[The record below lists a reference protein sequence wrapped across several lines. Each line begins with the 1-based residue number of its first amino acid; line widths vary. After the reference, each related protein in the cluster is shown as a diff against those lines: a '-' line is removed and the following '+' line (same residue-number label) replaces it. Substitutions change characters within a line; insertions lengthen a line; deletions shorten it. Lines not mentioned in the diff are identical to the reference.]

1 MPISLEDKKTRL
13 ISALKSLEHLAVA
26 LSGGVDSGLLLAEA
40 HTVLGDR
47 LIAITARSPIHAE
60 QEVDDAAALAA
71 SLGVSHIIVDS
82 GEIHLAD
89 FLANTPER
97 CYICKKN
104 VFGQLLEVI
113 GDKGFKLLA
122 HGANADDLA
131 DYRPGLGAARELGV
145 IAPLMDAGYT
155 KADIRLAARQRGL
168 SVWDKPA
175 MACIATRFPY
185 GTAIRLAAVEQV
197 RNAEQ
202 VLTEAGLAGCRV
214 RHHGEVAR
222 IEVPLD
228 QLPMLVADP
237 LRGRIVDQFRNI
249 GFSHVSLDLE
259 GHVSGSMNRSL
270 HDDHGRGRST
280 R

>member
-1 MPISLEDKKTRL
+1 MPTSLQDKRTRL
-13 ISALKSLEHLAVA
+13 TSALRSFGHLAVA

-40 HTVLGDR
+40 HAALGDR
-47 LIAITARSPIHAE
+47 LIAVTARSPIHPE
-60 QEVDDAAALAA
+60 QEIADAAALAA
-71 SLGVSHIIVDS
+71 SLGVPHFIVES
-82 GEIHLAD
+82 GEIHLDD

-113 GDKGFKLLA
+113 GDKGFRFLA

-131 DYRPGLGAARELGV
+131 DYRPGLRAARELGV
-145 IAPLMDAGYT
+145 IAPLMDAGFT
-155 KADIRLAARQRGL
+155 KADVRLAARQRGL
-168 SVWDKPA
+168 PVWDKPA
-175 MACIATRFPY
+175 MACIATRIPY
-185 GTAIRLAAVEQV
+185 GTAIRPADVEQV
-197 RNAEQ
+197 RDAER

-228 QLPMLVADP
+228 QLSMLVADP
-237 LRGRIVDQFRNI
+237 LRGRIVDQLRNI
-249 GFSHVSLDLE
+249 GFTHISLDLE
-259 GHVSGSMNRSL
+259 GYVSGSMNRSL
-270 HDDHGRGRST
+270 GTDHGSGRAT

>member
-1 MPISLEDKKTRL
+1 
-13 ISALKSLEHLAVA
+13 VA

-40 HTVLGDR
+40 HAVLGDR
-47 LIAITARSPIHAE
+47 LIAVTVRSPIHPE

-104 VFGQLLEVI
+104 VFGQLLRVI
-113 GDKGFKLLA
+113 GDKGFKFLA
-122 HGANADDLA
+122 HGANVDDLS
-131 DYRPGLGAARELGV
+131 DYRPGLKAAGELGV
-145 IAPLMDAGYT
+145 LAPLMDAGFT
-155 KADIRLAARQRGL
+155 KADIRLAARHRGL
-168 SVWDKPA
+168 SVWNKPA

-185 GTAIRLAAVEQV
+185 GTVIRPAAVEQV
-197 RNAEQ
+197 KHAER
-202 VLTEAGLAGCRV
+202 VLAEAGFVGCRV
-214 RHHGEVAR
+214 RLHGEVAR
-222 IEVPLD
+222 IEVPLA

-237 LRGRIVDQFRNI
+237 LRGRIVDQLRNI
-249 GFSHVSLDLE
+249 GFVHVSLDLE
-259 GHVSGSMNRSL
+259 GYVSGSMNRSL
-270 HDDHGRGRST
+270 DDDNGSGRLT